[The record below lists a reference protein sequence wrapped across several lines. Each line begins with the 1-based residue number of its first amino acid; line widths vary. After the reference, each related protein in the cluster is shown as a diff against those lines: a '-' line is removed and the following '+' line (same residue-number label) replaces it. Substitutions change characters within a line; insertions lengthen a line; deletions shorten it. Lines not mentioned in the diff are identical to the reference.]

1 MMVGPHSI
9 FCVAMTR
16 LAAWIGSMR
25 RPARGTE
32 AQQAT
37 MKTDEAETAAFSP
50 FRDMTPHAW
59 LHSNFQGLDG
69 RLVSTF

>member
-1 MMVGPHSI
+1 
-9 FCVAMTR
+9 
-16 LAAWIGSMR
+16 
-25 RPARGTE
+25 
-32 AQQAT
+32 

-59 LHSNFQGLDG
+59 LHSNFPGLDG